1 MEIVVLNCIKMFK
14 YFHIISHYSEIQW
27 INPWYTK
34 YSILSMSLAEDAIA
48 IISGATIGAI
58 LLFSLIGFGVCLF
71 RKKSK
76 K

>member
-1 MEIVVLNCIKMFK
+1 MF
-14 YFHIISHYSEIQW
+14 
-27 INPWYTK
+27 
-34 YSILSMSLAEDAIA
+34 LAEDAIA

-58 LLFSLIGFGVCLF
+58 LLLSLIGFGVCLF